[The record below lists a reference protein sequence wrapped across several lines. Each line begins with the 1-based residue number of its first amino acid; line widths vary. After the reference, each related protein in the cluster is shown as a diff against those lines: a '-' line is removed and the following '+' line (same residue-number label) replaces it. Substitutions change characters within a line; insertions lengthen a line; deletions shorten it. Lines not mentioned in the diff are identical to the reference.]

1 MSNKHLCSDFSV
13 SLTSLLK
20 PKDAAYVLIQIQ
32 KLALSIFFLEIN
44 LEMITKAVLDFM

>member
-13 SLTSLLK
+13 SLTSH
-20 PKDAAYVLIQIQ
+20 PKTQ

>member
-1 MSNKHLCSDFSV
+1 MSNTCVQIFLFPW
-13 SLTSLLK
+13 LAILK

>member
-20 PKDAAYVLIQIQ
+20 PKDAAYVLIQ